1 MQSKFVALLWSLA
14 GVTLAGALYAW
25 WRTGADWALALFPIL
40 AIGIALAGQ
49 RAIRSWLAP
58 IAQLDRLT
66 TDIAAGR
73 FEGRITDI
81 RNADEI
87 GLLCWN
93 VNDMLDQLETFFR
106 DEATA
111 FSQHVAGNLYRK
123 AFPTGLHGTFKEGLE
138 SHNRLLDGIAEV
150 QREKMRNR
158 LHTQIQQLNS
168 SNLLDNLASSQ
179 KDLMRVNTEM
189 QSVLELATATAVDAE
204 DSQSTVSQ
212 VVVYLNEITARI
224 NYVADA
230 VAELSARSQEIT
242 SAVQLITAIANQTNL
257 LALNAAIEASRAGE
271 AGRGFAVVADEVR
284 KLAENTKS
292 ASESI
297 GQIMGS
303 FAIATERMQEDSLA
317 MRDMASSSSEVIGEM
332 EGRFAHF
339 AVSARET
346 QKHATRSRDMG
357 FGSLVKVDHVIFKQ
371 RAYMAIN
378 AADQDDGSGYRDAI
392 RVDHH
397 QCRLGQWYDSAGR
410 EDFGLTRSYAALERP
425 HAQVHDHV
433 HQMLPRLDEAWESDI
448 EVQTAILEAMKQTE
462 AASLEVMRLV
472 DSMVVE
478 KHGSWSGS

>member
-1 MQSKFVALLWSLA
+1 LQSKFVALLWSLA
-14 GVTLAGALYAW
+14 GLTLASTLYAW
-25 WRTGADWALALFPIL
+25 WQTGTDWAMVLFPLL
-40 AIGIALAGQ
+40 AIGVAIAGQ
-49 RAIRSWLAP
+49 RAVGSWLAP
-58 IAQLDRLT
+58 ITALDRLT
-66 TDIAAGR
+66 AEIAAGR

-81 RNADEI
+81 RHADEI

-106 DEATA
+106 DETTA
-111 FSQHVAGNLYRK
+111 FSQHVAGNTYRK
-123 AFPTGLHGTFKEGLE
+123 AFPAGLHGTFKEGLE

-158 LHTQIQQLNS
+158 LLTQVQQLNS

-189 QSVLELATATAVDAE
+189 QSVLELATTTAVDAE
-204 DSQSTVSQ
+204 DSESTVSQ
-212 VVVYLNEITARI
+212 VVVYLNEITSRI
-224 NYVADA
+224 NRVADA

-257 LALNAAIEASRAGE
+257 LALNAAIEAARAGE
-271 AGRGFAVVADEVR
+271 LGRGFAVVADEVR
-284 KLAENTKS
+284 TLAENTKS

-303 FAIATERMQEDSLA
+303 FAVATERMQEDSLA

-339 AVSARET
+339 AISARET
-346 QKHATRSRDMG
+346 QKRATRTRDMG

-378 AADQDDGSGYRDAI
+378 AADQDNDYRDAV

-410 EDFGLTRSYAALERP
+410 KDFGLTRSYAALEHP

-433 HQMLPRLDEAWESDI
+433 NQMLPCLDEAWESDI
-448 EVQTAILEAMKQTE
+448 EVQTAILEAMTQTE

-478 KHGSWSGS
+478 KHGSWS